1 MEFFEWNNY
10 LTQILCSFFL
20 VMQDLI
26 EEDESVIDEAIKD
39 NVFRFL
45 KDAVV
50 SSKNFNQSVKQNHKV
65 LRRGCCIWKH
75 FDT

>member
-1 MEFFEWNNY
+1 M
-10 LTQILCSFFL
+10 QILCSFFL

-50 SSKNFNQSVKQNHKV
+50 SSKNFNQSVKKKSQGFKKG
-65 LRRGCCIWKH
+65 LLYLKAL
-75 FDT
+75 